1 MNANDN
7 RRSVGIIAGSLRR
20 DSFSRKVAEN
30 LADMLAPFLDVTP
43 IDLRGLAMFNQ
54 DFDDEGLPPAAWSDF
69 RRAVACLDSAVFVT
83 PEYNRSMPALLKN
96 ALDIASRPP
105 GQNAWDGKPGA
116 IVGVSPGR
124 LGALA
129 AVQAFKQPASFLGL
143 ILMPQPEAYISQAAD
158 LFDARGQLQDEAARQ
173 VLQNFASAFVRW
185 VERWRP

>member
-1 MNANDN
+1 MNAKG
-7 RRSVGIIAGSLRR
+7 SKKSIGIIAGSLRR
-20 DSFSRKVAEN
+20 ESFSRKVAAS
-30 LADMLAPFLDVTP
+30 LADMLAPSFDVKSIELGGLP
-43 IDLRGLAMFNQ
+43 IFNQ
-54 DFDDEGLPPAAWSDF
+54 DLDDEGRPPTAWRDF
-69 RRAVACLDSAVFVT
+69 RREVAALDGVVFVT

-129 AVQAFKQPASFLGL
+129 AVQSFKQPASFLGL
-143 ILMPQPEAYISQAAD
+143 ILMPTPEAYLSQAAD
-158 LFDARGQLQDEAARQ
+158 LFDARGRLSDASARQ
-173 VLQNFASAFVRW
+173 VLQSFSSAFIRW